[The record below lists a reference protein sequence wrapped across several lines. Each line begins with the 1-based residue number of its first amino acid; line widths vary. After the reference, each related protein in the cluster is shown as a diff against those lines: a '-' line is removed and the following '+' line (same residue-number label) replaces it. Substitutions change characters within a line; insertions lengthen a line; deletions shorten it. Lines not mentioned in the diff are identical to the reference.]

1 MLIEVETKHD
11 PASPLQVAKGNDS
24 ARRIAVSRDDMI
36 ELFDYLED
44 GLVSDACDHSFKY
57 TEAFLASRDIAQRP
71 ALEWIRGFGA
81 TCDCEILQ
89 NVELE
94 WGGPL

>member
-1 MLIEVETKHD
+1 MLSKAESKHD
-11 PASPLQVAKGNDS
+11 TKSTLQISREQKSAK
-24 ARRIAVSRDDMI
+24 RIAVTRDDMI

-57 TEAFLASRDIAQRP
+57 TEAFLASRDIECRP